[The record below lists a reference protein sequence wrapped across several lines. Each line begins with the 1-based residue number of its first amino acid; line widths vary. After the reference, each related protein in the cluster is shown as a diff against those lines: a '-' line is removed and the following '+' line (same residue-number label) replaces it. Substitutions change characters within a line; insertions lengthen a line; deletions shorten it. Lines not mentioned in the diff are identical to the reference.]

1 MLKEFKE
8 FAVKGN
14 MVDMAVGIMIGAA
27 FGAIVTSLVNDVIMP
42 PIGLMLG
49 GLDFS
54 SLFVV
59 LKQGTPPG
67 PYVTVEEAK
76 TAGAVTLNYGLFFNA
91 MISFLLIAVVLF
103 MMVKGMNNLRKK
115 AEDEKSPVDPP
126 QDIKLL
132 TEIRDALKA
141 KG

>member
-27 FGAIVTSLVNDVIMP
+27 FGAIVTSLVNDIIMP

-54 SLFVV
+54 SLFMV

-67 PYVTVEEAK
+67 PYFTVEEAK

-91 MISFLLIAVVLF
+91 FISFLLIALVLF
-103 MMVKGMNNLRKK
+103 MMVKGMNKLRKE
-115 AEDEKSPVDPP
+115 AESEESPVEPP
-126 QDIKLL
+126 QEVKLL
-132 TEIRDALKA
+132 TEIRDVLKA

>member
-1 MLKEFKE
+1 MFKEFKE

-27 FGAIVTSLVNDVIMP
+27 FGAIVSSLVNDIIMP

-54 SLFVV
+54 SLFMV
-59 LKQGTPPG
+59 LKEGTTPG

-91 MISFLLIAVVLF
+91 FLSFILIAIVLF

-115 AEDEKSPVDPP
+115 AESDDSSVEPP
-126 QDIKLL
+126 KDIKLL
-132 TEIRDALKA
+132 TEIRDVLKS
-141 KG
+141 KS

>member
-42 PIGLMLG
+42 PVGLMLG

-54 SLFVV
+54 SLFMV
-59 LKQGTPPG
+59 LKEGTTAG
-67 PYVTVEEAK
+67 PYLTVEEAK
-76 TAGAVTLNYGLFFNA
+76 TAGAVTLNYGIFINA
-91 MISFLLIAVVLF
+91 LISFLLIAIVLF
-103 MMVKGMNNLRKK
+103 MMVKGMNNLRRK
-115 AEDEKSPVDPP
+115 AESDDSPVEPP
-126 QDIKLL
+126 QEVKLL
-132 TEIRDALKA
+132 TEIRDALKTR
-141 KG
+141 G

>member
-1 MLKEFKE
+1 MFKEFKE

-27 FGAIVTSLVNDVIMP
+27 FGAIITSLVNDVIMP
-42 PIGLMLG
+42 PVGLMLG

-54 SLFVV
+54 SLFIV
-59 LKQGTPPG
+59 LKEGATAG
-67 PYVTVEEAK
+67 PYLTVEEAK

-91 MISFLLIAVVLF
+91 LISFILIAIVLF
-103 MMVKGMNNLRKK
+103 MMVKGMNNLRRK
-115 AEDEKSPVDPP
+115 AESDDSPVEPP
-126 QDIKLL
+126 QEVKLL

-141 KG
+141 K